1 MCLIAFAID
10 ASARWPLVIAANR
23 DEFLD
28 RPTLPLTSWK
38 TASGQTIVSGRD
50 VRAGGTWMGATPE
63 GRIAFVTNV
72 REAQPVEA
80 PRSRGELVTRW
91 LEGRNDV
98 AGFAAALEAEH
109 SAYAGFNLVIGDVK
123 RKAWMWMTN
132 RTSAA
137 SPGWRAQILTPGIYG
152 LSNAALDSPWP
163 KTVSLK
169 HALASAL
176 TESGEQQALTEP
188 LWKALTNRQRVSSD
202 DPLPKTGLAPALE
215 QALSSAFVDLPERA
229 YRTRS
234 STVLLLSRKSNSDPK
249 SLIFQIEERTY
260 FRENLN
266 NSVPKK
272 IEFIANLNSFEL
284 CLPFKHQICKSE
296 QA

>member
-28 RPTLPLTSWK
+28 RPTLPLANWK
-38 TASGQTIVSGRD
+38 TASGQTIISGRD

-72 REAQPVEA
+72 REAWPAEA

-91 LEGRNDV
+91 LEGHDDV
-98 AGFAAALEAEH
+98 AGFAAALDAEH

-123 RKAWMWMTN
+123 RKAWMWLTN
-132 RTSAA
+132 RTAAA
-137 SPGWRAQILTPGIYG
+137 SPGWRAQALTPGIYG

-163 KTVSLK
+163 KTVALK
-169 HALASAL
+169 HALAAAL
-176 TESGEQQALTEP
+176 TESGDQQALVEP

-202 DPLPKTGLAPALE
+202 DQLPQTGLAPVLE
-215 QALSSAFVDLPERA
+215 QALSSAFVDLPERG
-229 YRTRS
+229 YGTRS

-260 FRENLN
+260 FLENRN
-266 NSVPKK
+266 NLVPKK
-272 IEFIANLNSFEL
+272 IESIANLNSFEL
-284 CLPFKHQICKSE
+284 HLSYKR
-296 QA
+296 